1 MAMPVSLQASE
12 PVLQHP
18 TMLLGP
24 AVLLLAGKAPA
35 WPSPPLVRCKR
46 CLHTLWPHSK
56 PELAANPPRET
67 VWGHAASA
75 GSCGLGIA
83 ACSPY
88 GRVFNSSGQRVCPRS
103 VSRCKCSLITISMAV
118 FIRLLL
124 QLSVSR
130 SFYPAQRAGAHS
142 CFCHLISLIQQCFNP

>member
-1 MAMPVSLQASE
+1 M
-12 PVLQHP
+12 LQHP

-24 AVLLLAGKAPA
+24 AVLLLAGTAPA
-35 WPSPPLVRCKR
+35 WPSPPPVRCQR
-46 CLHTLWPHSK
+46 CLHTLPHSK
-56 PELAANPPRET
+56 PELAANPQGRQRGVT
-67 VWGHAASA
+67 LQAWGHTASA

-88 GRVFNSSGQRVCPRS
+88 GRVFNSSGQRVRPRS
-103 VSRCKCSLITISMAV
+103 VSRCKCSFITIYMAV

-130 SFYPAQRAGAHS
+130 SFYPAQRAGAHN
-142 CFCHLISLIQQCFNP
+142 CFCHLISLIQQRFNP